1 MSVNQRLTFNP
12 EISNLFSNLISH
24 NINIYIVG
32 GYIRDYFSYIDSKDI
47 DIIIDKDLT
56 QVINILGKGHI
67 VGEKCPI
74 IKLDNLNVDI
84 SSLVNSNT
92 NSIYEDSLKR
102 DFNVNS
108 IYYSVN
114 TQTFIDPQNGLNGI
128 SDKQLIY
135 VDKISFYN
143 ENLIPLRMYRLIGQG
158 YTVPLEYHNIAI
170 LNLTNKKTNYNQVVF
185 KELKKIFK
193 SNYIFDT
200 IETLYKH
207 KILNIIFPELA
218 DIMSK
223 GFNLRAFFNN
233 VAPNDLDFF
242 QILAKIFFSNS
253 YFKDQHDIK
262 LLIYLSKFTICILN
276 KNSTDKLLIAI
287 NNLHNK
293 EVIKYVE
300 Y

>member
-1 MSVNQRLTFNP
+1 M
-12 EISNLFSNLISH
+12 
-24 NINIYIVG
+24 
-32 GYIRDYFSYIDSKDI
+32 K
-47 DIIIDKDLT
+47 
-56 QVINILGKGHI
+56 
-67 VGEKCPI
+67 
-74 IKLDNLNVDI
+74 
-84 SSLVNSNT
+84 
-92 NSIYEDSLKR
+92 
-102 DFNVNS
+102 
-108 IYYSVN
+108 YYS
-114 TQTFIDPQNGLNGI
+114 
-128 SDKQLIY
+128 
-135 VDKISFYN
+135 
-143 ENLIPLRMYRLIGQG
+143 
-158 YTVPLEYHNIAI
+158 
-170 LNLTNKKTNYNQVVF
+170 TNKKVEGVSLEDAVVKGLAEDKGLF
-185 KELKKIFK
+185 MPNSIKALPQTF
-193 SNYIFDT
+193 FDT

-223 GFNLRAFFNN
+223 GFNLRACFNN

-242 QILAKIFFSNS
+242 QIFAKIFFSNS